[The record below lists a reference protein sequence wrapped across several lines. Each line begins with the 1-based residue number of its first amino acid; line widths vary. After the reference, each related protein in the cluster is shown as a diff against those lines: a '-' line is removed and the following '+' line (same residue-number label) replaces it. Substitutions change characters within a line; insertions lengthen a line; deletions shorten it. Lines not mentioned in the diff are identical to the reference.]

1 MVEVLLLLQEFSAF
15 SAHGSWSSCF
25 EEGRGKPD
33 EERRRQSKVIE
44 QEEKTPG
51 EGGGHRGVRS
61 RVHLRMGHASVY
73 LFGLCQCADGIFWLT
88 SSGLGLKCPLQVIVT
103 KVLWLMV

>member
-51 EGGGHRGVRS
+51 EGGGPERVARGVS
-61 RVHLRMGHASVY
+61 KLRGFYA
-73 LFGLCQCADGIFWLT
+73 LFSKTL
-88 SSGLGLKCPLQVIVT
+88 
-103 KVLWLMV
+103 